1 MPVLSVPTGG
11 IGVTID
17 PILGVPIADTFS
29 VTEYGTGWAKL
40 VADGSN
46 GDLLKRLLQGNIV
59 VDSTGVAVQDPS
71 AFGGLTPDNT
81 ANGYTTPTYGQYAVS
96 TNMPNSNAPLVNYIV
111 CSGVFIA
118 EVLQV
123 IDDNTMIVKD
133 SGVVAAF
140 GISSTIFGLSTNSY
154 PLTSAQIITTATSD
168 GFLFLPGQ
176 AAITITTNQTITFS
190 PNNYG
195 AIEPFMFQ
203 GTNGNT
209 TMIYNE

>member
-17 PILGVPIADTFS
+17 PILSVPISDTFT
-29 VTEYGTGWAKL
+29 VTEFGTGWAKL
-40 VADGSN
+40 VADGGN
-46 GDLLKRLLQGNIV
+46 GDLLRRLLQGLIV
-59 VDSTGVAVQDPS
+59 VDSTGIAVQDPS
-71 AFGGLTPDNT
+71 RFGGLTPDNT

-111 CSGVFIA
+111 CPEVFIA

-133 SGVVAAF
+133 SGVVATF
-140 GISSTIFGLSTNSY
+140 GIRASIYGLSTNSY
-154 PLTSAQIITTATSD
+154 PLSSGQIITTATSD
-168 GFLFLPGQ
+168 GLLFLPGQ
-176 AAITITTNQTITFS
+176 APLVIAINQTITFS

-203 GTNGNT
+203 GTHGNT